1 MGDDNKIP
9 PGLFPPPSGPA
20 YGNVGVEDM
29 LSENEV
35 KVVEAPTMGT
45 GVHHAGPIACS
56 TCEHYWKMD
65 IRAPVQNTRADGSP
79 YTMKEDY
86 CMATG
91 FGLVSLAE
99 RVVIKCTKHKEKQ
112 S

>member
-1 MGDDNKIP
+1 MITRSP
-9 PGLFPPPSGPA
+9 LAFSPPPSAPN

-29 LSENEV
+29 LSENEA
-35 KVVEAPTMGT
+35 KVVEAPIMGT
-45 GVHHAGPIACS
+45 GVHHTGPVACT
-56 TCEHYWKMD
+56 TCEHYWRMD
-65 IRAPVQNTRADGSP
+65 TRAPVQNVRADGTP